1 MNFKVY
7 EQNLHCWK
15 PYIDFDALAVP
26 IKEEVFF
33 IGGRKQ
39 TPPVVYNAIQSTWK
53 ELPEIPGMKCF
64 GETDPVVI

>member
-39 TPPVVYNAIQSTWK
+39 TPPVVYNAI
-53 ELPEIPGMKCF
+53 
-64 GETDPVVI
+64 